1 MNTNNIYKIVLVI
14 LITILGIQSY
24 SQALQP
30 LKKQSERRH
39 RGIFFSYSPGINIT
53 NVKATSNYSSST
65 FKGLGL
71 GNDFKIGGTLKENLI
86 LHATLLGHGVYEPKI
101 YDKNTGQNGTRA
113 KDIDFS
119 ELLIGVGVTYY
130 TPTNFLLSTSVGL
143 GGFSL
148 TDYSTDE
155 DGSSD
160 KGFGLQLK
168 AGKEWWV
175 SRNIGLGLAVYY
187 HYTNVLNQAGS
198 VDEERLIGNNLG
210 IVLSTTLNGKKY

>member
-1 MNTNNIYKIVLVI
+1 MNINYIKKCFFISL
-14 LITILGIQSY
+14 LLFFGIQVY
-24 SQALQP
+24 SQNNQIT
-30 LKKQSERRH
+30 KQHSGRRH
-39 RGIFFSYSPGINIT
+39 KGFFLSYSPGINTT
-53 NVKATSNYSSST
+53 NVKATDNYSSST

-71 GNDFKIGGTLKENLI
+71 GNDFKIGGTIKENLI

-101 YDKNTGQNGTRA
+101 YDANSGQNGTRA

-119 ELLIGVGVTYY
+119 ELLIGAGITFY
-130 TPTNFLLSTSVGL
+130 TTNNFLLSTSVGF

-155 DGSSD
+155 DSSSD
-160 KGFGLQLK
+160 KGFGFQLK

-175 SRNIGLGLAVYY
+175 SRTLGLGLAVYY

-210 IVLSTTLNGKKY
+210 IVLSTTLNGKRY